1 MGIEQL
7 FDVDIIV
14 IFTERMAGH
23 TAKLQPRIKQEE
35 LRSLKILYRTVNMVV
50 RSDDTNYSLL

>member
-35 LRSLKILYRTVNMVV
+35 LRSLKI
-50 RSDDTNYSLL
+50 